1 MRGLLSQPVC
11 AWEVSTA
18 GPPSANQGLS
28 KLSRVSPDMVMLF
41 APFGRTPFSLCG
53 TKEVTSQDES
63 FIQSTEGFISESVNF
78 KATLVEE
85 N

>member
-1 MRGLLSQPVC
+1 
-11 AWEVSTA
+11 
-18 GPPSANQGLS
+18 
-28 KLSRVSPDMVMLF
+28 MVMLF

-85 N
+85 NWEPELGLNLIQSLRLGISWHNYV